1 MTKPVETPSER
12 YFRRQSEIE
21 ILEMKVE
28 ERRRDIND
36 ELKNAQKKCKHVDD
50 GGMIS
55 GSCTKC
61 GLDLG

>member
-1 MTKPVETPSER
+1 
-12 YFRRQSEIE
+12 
-21 ILEMKVE
+21 MKVE